1 MKNLVAAIL
10 VVLTVNTFA
19 ANDEGK
25 KSAKES
31 TKVFSGIVYDS
42 ENETTLTGV
51 QISIPELGIETYSD
65 FDGKFELELPANA
78 EYTIETNLISY
89 RVEKIKI
96 EKNQSKPLELKLG
109 HL

>member
-1 MKNLVAAIL
+1 MKNLVATIL
-10 VVLTVNTFA
+10 VILTVNAFA
-19 ANDEGK
+19 SNDEGK
-25 KSAKES
+25 KPTKES

-51 QISIPELGIETYSD
+51 RILVAELGIETYSD
-65 FDGKFELELPANA
+65 FDGKFELELPVGE

-89 RVEKIKI
+89 RVEKVKI
-96 EKNQSKPLELKLG
+96 EKNQNKPLELKLG